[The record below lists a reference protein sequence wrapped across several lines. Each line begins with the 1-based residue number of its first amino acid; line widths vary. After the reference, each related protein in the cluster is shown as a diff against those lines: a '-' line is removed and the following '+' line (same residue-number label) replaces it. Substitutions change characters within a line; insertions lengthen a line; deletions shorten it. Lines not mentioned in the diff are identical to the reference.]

1 MRVSV
6 VLPAFNEEK
15 LLPAALA
22 AVRDAASA
30 FTARGWEWE
39 CVVCDNN
46 STDGTAAVA
55 RAGGATVV
63 FEAVNQIGR
72 ARDAGAR
79 AATGE
84 WLVFIDADSTP
95 SAELFADI
103 AERIASGRAL
113 GGGSTVELEP
123 GTPRYARFVC
133 GIWNLCSRLAGWAAG
148 SCVWV
153 EAEAFRAAGG
163 FGTEYYA
170 GEEVFLS
177 RRLKTLARRSGRRFV
192 ILAQHPLRTSSR
204 KLKLYTLTEAG
215 RFFFRMLFT
224 AGRAAKRPDA
234 CHLWYDGRR

>member
-6 VLPAFNEEK
+6 VIPAFNEEK
-15 LLPAALA
+15 LLPASLA
-22 AVRDAASA
+22 AIRTAAAA
-30 FTARGWEWE
+30 FERRGWSWE

-46 STDGTAAVA
+46 STDGTAACA
-55 RAGGATVV
+55 RDAGATVI
-63 FEAVNQIGR
+63 FEPVNQIGR

-79 AATGE
+79 IATGE

-95 SAELFADI
+95 SVALFAAI
-103 AERIASGRAL
+103 AEQIAEGRAL

-133 GIWNLCSRLAGWAAG
+133 GVWNLCSRIAGWAAG

-153 EAEAFRAAGG
+153 EAAAFRAAGG

-177 RRLKTLARRSGRRFV
+177 RRLKALARRSRRRFV
-192 ILAQHPLRTSSR
+192 ILARSPLRTSSR
-204 KLKLYTLTEAG
+204 KLKLYTLTEAA
-215 RFFFRMLFT
+215 RFFLRMLFT
-224 AGRAAKRPDA
+224 AGRAAKRPEH
-234 CHLWYDGRR
+234 CEIWYDGRR

>member
-63 FEAVNQIGR
+63 FEPVNQIGR

-177 RRLKTLARRSGRRFV
+177 RRLKMLARRSGRRFV

>member
-6 VLPAFNEEK
+6 VVPAFNEEK
-15 LLPAALA
+15 LLPATLA
-22 AVRDAASA
+22 AIRAAAGA
-30 FTARGWEWE
+30 FERRGWAWE

-46 STDGTAAVA
+46 STDGTAACA
-55 RAGGATVV
+55 RAAGASVV
-63 FEAVNQIGR
+63 FEPVNQIGR

-95 SAELFADI
+95 SAELFASI
-103 AERIASGRAL
+103 ADQIDAGRAL

-133 GIWNLCSRLAGWAAG
+133 GLWNLCSRLAGWAAG

-153 EAEAFRAAGG
+153 EAAAFRAAGG

-177 RRLKTLARRSGRRFV
+177 RRLKSLARPAGRRFV
-192 ILAQHPLRTSSR
+192 ILAGNPLRTSSR
-204 KLKLYTLTEAG
+204 KLKLYTLTETG
-215 RFFFRMLFT
+215 RFFFRMLIT
-224 AGRAAKRPDA
+224 AGRAAKRPDS

>member
-6 VLPAFNEEK
+6 VIPAFNEEK
-15 LLPAALA
+15 LLPATLVAIRA
-22 AVRDAASA
+22 AARA
-30 FTARGWEWE
+30 FELRGWEWE

-46 STDGTAAVA
+46 STDGTAACA
-55 RAGGATVV
+55 RAAGATVV
-63 FEAVNQIGR
+63 FEPVNQIGR

-79 AATGE
+79 VATGE

-95 SAELFADI
+95 SVTLFAAI
-103 AERIASGRAL
+103 AEQIAEGRAL
-113 GGGSTVELEP
+113 GGGSTVELEA

-133 GIWNLCSRLAGWAAG
+133 GFWNLWSRVAGWAAG

-153 EAEAFRAAGG
+153 EAAAFRAAGG

-177 RRLKTLARRSGRRFV
+177 RRLKALARRSHRRFV
-192 ILAQHPLRTSSR
+192 ILADSPLLTSSR
-204 KLKLYTLTEAG
+204 KLKLYTVTEAA

-224 AGRAAKRPDA
+224 AGRAAKRPENCDI
-234 CHLWYDGRR
+234 WYDGRR

>member
-22 AVRDAASA
+22 AVREAASA

-55 RAGGATVV
+55 RAAGATVV
-63 FEAVNQIGR
+63 FEPVNQIGR

-79 AATGE
+79 VATGE

-133 GIWNLCSRLAGWAAG
+133 GLWNLCSRFAGWAAG

-153 EAEAFRAAGG
+153 EAAAFRAAGG

-192 ILAQHPLRTSSR
+192 ILADHPLRTSSR

>member
-55 RAGGATVV
+55 RAAGATVV
-63 FEAVNQIGR
+63 FEPVNQIGR